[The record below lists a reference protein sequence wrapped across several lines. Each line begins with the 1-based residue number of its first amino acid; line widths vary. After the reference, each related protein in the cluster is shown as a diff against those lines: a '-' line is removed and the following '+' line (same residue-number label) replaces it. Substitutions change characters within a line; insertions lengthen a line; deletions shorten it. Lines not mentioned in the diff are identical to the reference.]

1 MRAGLMILFQWRP
14 RADCIKRPIYR
25 LGAVGEGLGPENPP
39 ISCADNSH
47 YLQSEQFD
55 HSPTEQTFDR
65 GEERREEEKREE
77 NRSSARPAP
86 RGGAGGAHAYMY
98 R

>member
-1 MRAGLMILFQWRP
+1 MGAGLMILFQWRP
-14 RADCIKRPIYR
+14 RADRRY
-25 LGAVGEGLGPENPP
+25 AVGEWLGPENPP
-39 ISCADNSH
+39 ISCADNVR
-47 YLQSEQFD
+47 YLQRRQLD
-55 HSPTEQTFDR
+55 HSPIEHLFGG

-77 NRSSARPAP
+77 NRSSARPTP